1 MMFSNINFGFMQM
14 YQPSLSV
21 KANRTEIFNEW
32 AILMC
37 CHAYIQLLNDGYP
50 KEAKELVGYAFVAI
64 AGFNIFGNLC
74 VTVYQSFTEIGKSV
88 VANYYKYKHL
98 AILDERL
105 FRRRYLIESAPGE
118 F

>member
-1 MMFSNINFGFMQM
+1 MF
-14 YQPSLSV
+14 
-21 KANRTEIFNEW
+21 
-32 AILMC
+32 
-37 CHAYIQLLNDGYP
+37 
-50 KEAKELVGYAFVAI
+50 VGNSFVFV

-74 VTVYQSFTEIGKSV
+74 VTVYQSMIGIGKSI
-88 VANYYKYKHL
+88 VANYYKIKHA